1 MQVDVLNIQG
11 QATGRSIELP
21 EEIFGAEPNE
31 HVVYLAVKQYLASQ
45 RQGTHKVKTRAE
57 VQGASR
63 KLVKQKG
70 TGGARKGNIRNPLYK
85 GGGTIFGPKPHKYDI
100 KLNRKVKDLAKMSAL
115 THKAQA
121 NAIFVVEDM
130 NFDAPKTKT
139 FMTAMNALKVG
150 DKKMMFI
157 LPEYND
163 NLYMSLRNVP
173 SVLGVQLSDI
183 NTYDIMN
190 SEVLVL
196 TESAARIFATEEAE
210 VAA

>member
-1 MQVDVLNIQG
+1 
-11 QATGRSIELP
+11 
-21 EEIFGAEPNE
+21 
-31 HVVYLAVKQYLASQ
+31 
-45 RQGTHKVKTRAE
+45 
-57 VQGASR
+57 
-63 KLVKQKG
+63 
-70 TGGARKGNIRNPLYK
+70 
-85 GGGTIFGPKPHKYDI
+85 
-100 KLNRKVKDLAKMSAL
+100 
-115 THKAQA
+115 
-121 NAIFVVEDM
+121 
-130 NFDAPKTKT
+130 
-139 FMTAMNALKVG
+139 MTAMNALKVG

-196 TESAARIFATEEAE
+196 TESAAKIFATEEAE